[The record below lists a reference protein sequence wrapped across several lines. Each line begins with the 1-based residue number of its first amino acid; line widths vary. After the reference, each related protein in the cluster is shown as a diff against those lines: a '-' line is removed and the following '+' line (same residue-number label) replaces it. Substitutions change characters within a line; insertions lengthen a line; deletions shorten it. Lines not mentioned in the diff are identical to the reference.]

1 MDLFRPIVVFVCCF
15 HDTSIITTTTRSRCL
30 TININMGGK
39 ELLAQTKYFT
49 VFEENSLVCVIY
61 THVLNIVYSVP

>member
-1 MDLFRPIVVFVCCF
+1 
-15 HDTSIITTTTRSRCL
+15 
-30 TININMGGK
+30 MGGK